1 MNRSLAI
8 CSIVYVTLFLG
19 LSFGQE
25 RGIATAIAWS
35 PDGETIAVGS
45 NNGVWFFNSDFREV
59 GHVEVN
65 HFAGNSSRSLSWN
78 AAGDLVAVGYP
89 MVAENSPIQII
100 DLKELQIITE
110 IKFPGL
116 WTQVLWHPEDNLIVA
131 GSYGGTAHIWN
142 AITGEELFYFKESAD
157 KQDWNNP
164 TVAFC
169 WLTGHS
175 LTIVTQWEVYVV
187 SLVDF
192 RTLHTFRV
200 PRLGTSDCNADHQ
213 LITVGGDLVNLQTE
227 SHTELFDARQF
238 VRMNDENAEGYSLS
252 TLSVAWS
259 PVSSYFVTTQEG
271 CHIRVFDGPNEELVI
286 QLQGGIYLE
295 QLAFSYFQDSIA
307 WHPDGTRFA
316 VVGQF
321 GDIRVWDAQTYR
333 LLLRFDGFAVS
344 DVGGH
349 LEHFSEEEVQKAQYE
364 CGVQ

>member
-1 MNRSLAI
+1 M
-8 CSIVYVTLFLG
+8 
-19 LSFGQE
+19 GQDK
-25 RGIATAIAWS
+25 GIASAIAWS
-35 PDGETIAVGS
+35 PDGDTVAVGS
-45 NNGVWFFNSDFREV
+45 NNGVWFFDSEFSEI
-59 GHVEVN
+59 GHVKVN

-78 AAGDLVAVGYP
+78 AAGDLLAVGYP

-100 DLKELQIITE
+100 DLKEFEAITE
-110 IKFPGL
+110 IDFPGL

-157 KQDWNNP
+157 KQDLNNP

-169 WLTGHS
+169 WATGQS

-187 SLVDF
+187 SLVDS

-200 PRLGTSDCNADHQ
+200 PRLGASDCNNEYQ
-213 LITVGGDLVNLQTE
+213 LVTVGGYLVDLQSD

-238 VRMNDENAEGYSLS
+238 VRIDDENVEGYSLS
-252 TLSVAWS
+252 TLSVSWS
-259 PVSSYFVTTQEG
+259 PVSSHIVTSQEG
-271 CHIRVFDGPNEELVI
+271 CHIRVFDGLNSELVI
-286 QLQGGIYLE
+286 ELRGGIYLE
-295 QLAFSYFQDSIA
+295 QLAFSFFQDSIA

-321 GDIRVWDAQTYR
+321 GDISVWDAQTFR
-333 LLLRFDGFAVS
+333 LLLRYYGFAVS

-349 LEHFSEEEVQKAQYE
+349 LQHSSEEVVQQAQNE